1 MSQTTGPGT
10 ERLYFEVNLAFY
22 LTHYYPLIQ
31 QLTQKNMPYSPKIA
45 ACCLLPTTY
54 PHLPAVKQAE
64 FRALFRSL
72 GLEENSPLIRRAVAE
87 NIEEF
92 AKVVEKT
99 VIRGDFYDIWLSFIL
114 DTFDI
119 IRIKALESAVVIAR
133 ALKKEEVT

>member
-1 MSQTTGPGT
+1 
-10 ERLYFEVNLAFY
+10 
-22 LTHYYPLIQ
+22 
-31 QLTQKNMPYSPKIA
+31 MPYSPKIA

>member
-1 MSQTTGPGT
+1 M
-10 ERLYFEVNLAFY
+10 
-22 LTHYYPLIQ
+22 
-31 QLTQKNMPYSPKIA
+31 
-45 ACCLLPTTY
+45 
-54 PHLPAVKQAE
+54 PAVKQAE